1 MLIDDQK
8 NKQIIIENLLKIVAF
23 EGWSNDS
30 LKSAFIKTNLNENF
44 LELIF
49 EDKIFSAIEFITD
62 DYCQQTKNF
71 VVDDQ
76 DFNQQKINQKIAKL
90 LFVFLTIDIKNKSAH
105 QRLLNF
111 YLNPKNLINQ
121 DLSMG
126 LRPSY
131 FALNQAYLVADFMW
145 KLIGD
150 NSTDINFYSKRI
162 ILSKI
167 IIRSLLYY
175 VNNDDLNLLKK
186 YIDKQISNVLKFTKI
201 KNDFKKNFDIFKNK
215 IDESLNDIQSPNFE
229 PLNIIKKLPFFRLFN
244 KNIFK

>member
-1 MLIDDQK
+1 
-8 NKQIIIENLLKIVAF
+8 
-23 EGWSNDS
+23 
-30 LKSAFIKTNLNENF
+30 
-44 LELIF
+44 
-49 EDKIFSAIEFITD
+49 
-62 DYCQQTKNF
+62 
-71 VVDDQ
+71 
-76 DFNQQKINQKIAKL
+76 
-90 LFVFLTIDIKNKSAH
+90 
-105 QRLLNF
+105 
-111 YLNPKNLINQ
+111 
-121 DLSMG
+121 MG

-167 IIRSLLYY
+167 IIRSFLYY

>member
-1 MLIDDQK
+1 MLIDDQA
-8 NKQIIIENLLKIVAF
+8 NKQIIIENLFKIVAF

-30 LKSAFIKTNLNENF
+30 LKSAIKKSNLDENF

-49 EDKIFSAIEFITD
+49 EDKIFSAIEFITN

-71 VVDDQ
+71 IVDDQ
-76 DFNQQKINQKIAKL
+76 DFNQQKINQKIANL
-90 LFVFLTIDIKNKSAH
+90 LFIFLTIDIKNKSAH

-126 LRPSY
+126 LRPTY

-145 KLIGD
+145 NLIGD

-167 IIRSLLYY
+167 IIRSFVYY
-175 VNNDDLNLLKK
+175 INNDDLNLLKK
-186 YIDKQISNVLKFTKI
+186 YINKQIADVLKFAKI
-201 KNDFKKNFDIFKNK
+201 KNNIKNNFNIFKNK
-215 IDESLNDIQSPNFE
+215 LEESLNDIQSPNFE
-229 PLNIIKKLPFFRLFN
+229 PLNIVKKLPFFRLIN